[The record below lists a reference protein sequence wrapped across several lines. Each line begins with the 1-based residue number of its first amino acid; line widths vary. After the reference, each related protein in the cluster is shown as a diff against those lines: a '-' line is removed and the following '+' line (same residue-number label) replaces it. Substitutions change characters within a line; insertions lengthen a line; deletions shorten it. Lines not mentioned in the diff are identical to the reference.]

1 MKKLFLLPILLF
13 LVTQTLQAV
22 SLPSIFS
29 DNMVLQQRGAVTI
42 WGWGKPF
49 EKISVSG
56 SWNDQVVET
65 ETGNHATWK
74 LQLATPEAGG
84 PYTLTIRGHNEIVL
98 ENVLIG
104 EVWLCSGQ
112 SNMEWSARL
121 GIDNAELEVS
131 KANYPEIRFFTVEH
145 RTAQSP
151 QIELNGSWKVCTPE
165 TMIDF
170 SALAYFYARR
180 LQAELKVPIGLINTS
195 WGGTPAEVWMPEEA
209 ITGDSLLAEAA
220 KLMPEMTWSPREPGR
235 VYNAMVAPI
244 TRFPIAGVIW
254 YQGET
259 NTANPGTYK
268 EMLQALIKSW
278 RAQWGY
284 EFPFYYAQIAP
295 YKYRTPLTG
304 SMVRDAQRRALETP
318 KTGMVVTSDIGNI
331 DDIHPRNKQDAG
343 LRLANVAL
351 KNYYQV
357 IDQIVDGPL
366 YRMHK
371 VKGKTLRVYFDYA
384 EGLHSK
390 GSEPT
395 LFEIAGADGVYY
407 PAKAVID
414 GETVLLTAPEV
425 PEPVAVR
432 FAWSNTAE
440 PNLFNGAGLPASCF
454 QAGH

>member
-29 DNMVLQQRGAVTI
+29 DNMVLQQREVVTI

-74 LQLATPEAGG
+74 LQLTTPEAGG

-145 RTAQSP
+145 RTAKNP

-295 YKYRTPLTG
+295 YKYGTPLTG
-304 SMVRDAQRRALETP
+304 AMVRDAQRRALETP

-357 IDQIVDGPL
+357 IDQVVDGPL

-390 GSEPT
+390 GPEPT
-395 LFEIAGADGVYY
+395 LFEIAGTDGVYH